1 MAGWRPQNYRGR
13 LQKDDKAD
21 FNLFPILEEGVLK
34 LFEKRESMLTAFSP
48 TAYSYAMK
56 QKKKISK
63 SMLV

>member
-21 FNLFPILEEGVLK
+21 FNSFPILEEGALK
-34 LFEKRESMLTAFSP
+34 QFEKKESMLTALCP

-56 QKKKISK
+56 QKKKIFK
-63 SMLV
+63 SILD